1 MAIPTCIP
9 TYYAILLVL
18 TLFFLN
24 HFNDNVSSAAPT
36 HFVLNETNLMHILNK
51 KILKIINEK
60 EVVVTSE
67 PNNASVLPEDEW
79 SPWWL
84 SLQYTLPGQHPRK
97 HQTRKH
103 IKMDNKIIKRR
114 CPNRRSKP
122 LTWGIVTLTHQV
134 SWFWENNN
142 DTTGLIQ
149 KWWCYDYWLHCM
161 LTLSLSR
168 QNPNTFP
175 VKGIKGTSI
184 KGDSLVLLVQ
194 KKDYLYILGP
204 VVWEKKRWYTNI

>member
-1 MAIPTCIP
+1 
-9 TYYAILLVL
+9 
-18 TLFFLN
+18 
-24 HFNDNVSSAAPT
+24 
-36 HFVLNETNLMHILNK
+36 MHILNK

-60 EVVVTSE
+60 EVVLTSE
-67 PNNASVLPEDEW
+67 RNNASVLPEDEW

-84 SLQYTLPGQHPRK
+84 SLRYTLPGQHPRK

-122 LTWGIVTLTHQV
+122 LTWGCIMTLTHQV

-161 LTLSLSR
+161 LTLSLSK

-184 KGDSLVLLVQ
+184 KGESLVLLVQ

-204 VVWEKKRWYTNI
+204 VVWEKKDDTQMFSHMNGRYFCWTNIVSANTVIIFGIINHFLEGSHSGTIFI